1 MSEPRGHWRSN
12 TGFILA
18 ATGSAIGLG
27 NLWKFPFI
35 TWENNGGAFV
45 LVYLVC
51 IAAVGLPIM
60 MAELLIGRSTQ
71 KSVVGALKEAIGPA
85 WGIVGLWG
93 VLCGFLLLS
102 YYTVIAGWSLFYF
115 AKSAGW
121 LVGGFPAG
129 ASMGELF
136 GAQAANGGLQLGL
149 SLGFSIATV
158 SIVYCGVQK
167 GIERIA
173 RVFLPILFGILVLLL
188 VSALEMAGAGE
199 ALGFIFRPRFG
210 ELDGGSVLEALG
222 HAFFTLSLGMGAMVT
237 YGSYIA
243 KHQSIVKASAIIVV
257 LDTLIA
263 LVATV
268 IMFSVIFSV
277 PGMDEQVS
285 GTGTVGMLFISLPPA
300 VLHRGPVRGIPGATL
315 LRAGGARGAHLDDVA
330 AGSGRR
336 LRDRRTPHAAPPRR
350 RCCVA
355 ARCSP
360 SRSSPRCRSGVSA
373 RSPNSNSAARSGQIL
388 FGGKAS
394 WFGMVDHFVSNWMLP
409 TGGFAIT
416 IAAGWFLTRE
426 YTERELVDGT
436 EPGWFNYGTWRF
448 FIQFVS
454 PLAVAANHHRGAL
467 LRGGLQLALL
477 RLSDIPIAQD
487 FAAAR
492 MVHGRHQKAAGE
504 LDLSARRFD
513 ESVSET

>member
-1 MSEPRGHWRSN
+1 
-12 TGFILA
+12 
-18 ATGSAIGLG
+18 
-27 NLWKFPFI
+27 
-35 TWENNGGAFV
+35 
-45 LVYLVC
+45 
-51 IAAVGLPIM
+51 
-60 MAELLIGRSTQ
+60 
-71 KSVVGALKEAIGPA
+71 
-85 WGIVGLWG
+85 
-93 VLCGFLLLS
+93 
-102 YYTVIAGWSLFYF
+102 
-115 AKSAGW
+115 
-121 LVGGFPAG
+121 
-129 ASMGELF
+129 MGDLF
-136 GAQAANGGLQLGL
+136 GEQSANGGLQLGL

-158 SIVYCGVQK
+158 SIVYFGVQK

-188 VSALEMAGAGE
+188 VSALRMDGAGE
-199 ALGFIFRPRFG
+199 AIGFIFRPSFG

-285 GTGTVGMLFISLPPA
+285 GTGAVGMLFISLPQLFFTEVPFGSFLGPLFY
-300 VLHRGPVRGIPGATL
+300 VLVAIAALTSTMSLLEVVAAYVIDEHHIPRAKATL
-315 LRAGGARGAHLDDVA
+315 LCGGAVFVFTILAALSFGGVGAITEFHLGGA
-330 AGSGRR
+330 
-336 LRDRRTPHAAPPRR
+336 L
-350 RCCVA
+350 
-355 ARCSP
+355 
-360 SRSSPRCRSGVSA
+360 
-373 RSPNSNSAARSGQIL
+373 GQML

-436 EPGWFNYGTWRF
+436 EPGWFNYGAWRF

-454 PLAVAANHHRGAL
+454 PLAVAA
-467 LRGGLQLALL
+467 
-477 RLSDIPIAQD
+477 IIIAVLFFGVD
-487 FAAAR
+487 F
-492 MVHGRHQKAAGE
+492 
-504 LDLSARRFD
+504 S
-513 ESVSET
+513 

>member
-60 MAELLIGRSTQ
+60 MAELLIGRATQ
-71 KSVVGALKEAIGPA
+71 KSVVGALKEAMGPA
-85 WGIVGLWG
+85 WGCVGLWG
-93 VLCGFLLLS
+93 VFCGFLLLS

-115 AKSAGW
+115 AKSTGW
-121 LVGGFPAG
+121 MVGGFPEG
-129 ASMGELF
+129 ASMGDLF
-136 GAQAANGGLQLGL
+136 GEQSANGGLQLGL

-158 SIVYCGVQK
+158 SIVYFGVQK

-188 VSALEMAGAGE
+188 VSALRMDGAGE
-199 ALGFIFRPRFG
+199 AIGFIFRPSFG

-222 HAFFTLSLGMGAMVT
+222 HSFFTLSLGMGAMVT

-243 KHQSIVKASAIIVV
+243 KNQSIVKASAIIVV

-285 GTGTVGMLFISLPPA
+285 GTGTVGMLFISLPQLFFTEVPFGSFLGPLFY
-300 VLHRGPVRGIPGATL
+300 VLVAIAALTSTMSLLEVVAAYVIDEHHIPRAKATL
-315 LRAGGARGAHLDDVA
+315 LCGGAVFAFTILAALSFGGVGAITEFHLGGA
-330 AGSGRR
+330 
-336 LRDRRTPHAAPPRR
+336 L
-350 RCCVA
+350 
-355 ARCSP
+355 
-360 SRSSPRCRSGVSA
+360 
-373 RSPNSNSAARSGQIL
+373 GQRL

-426 YTERELVDGT
+426 YTERELVDGA
-436 EPGWFNYGTWRF
+436 EPGWFNYGAWRF

-454 PLAVAANHHRGAL
+454 PLAVAA
-467 LRGGLQLALL
+467 
-477 RLSDIPIAQD
+477 IIIAVLFFGVD
-487 FAAAR
+487 F
-492 MVHGRHQKAAGE
+492 
-504 LDLSARRFD
+504 S
-513 ESVSET
+513 